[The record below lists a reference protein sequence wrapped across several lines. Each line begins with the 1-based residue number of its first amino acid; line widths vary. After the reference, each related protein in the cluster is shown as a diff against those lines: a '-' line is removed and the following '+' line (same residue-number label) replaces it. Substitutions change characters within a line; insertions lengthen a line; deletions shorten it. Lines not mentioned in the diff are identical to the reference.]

1 MREITARSGL
11 CHIWDSTHIFRDHP
25 EAASSPVPGVSPSG
39 NRVTLCFTWWNGGNY
54 VSALEQIETLRSR
67 MGESIVGQ
75 EDVVERIIIGLLAN
89 GNLLVEGLPG
99 LAKTRAIKA
108 LAKNVEADF
117 SRIQFTPD
125 LLPADVTGTEVY
137 YQKDGAGEFRFE
149 PGPIFANIVLGDEI
163 NRAPAKVQAAMLEAM
178 EERQVTVAG
187 TTHRMPPLFMV
198 MATQN
203 PVEQEGTYP
212 LPEAQMDRFLM
223 HVNIVYPS
231 VEDEVRIID
240 MVRAEETASHGDQG
254 QPAEVRKRIPQQ
266 AVFDARAEIGR
277 IRVSDAVQRYMAD
290 LVYAT
295 RIPDQYSEDLN
306 RWIDVGSSPRAS
318 LALDKCSRTHAWLAG
333 RDYVDPGDVRAIAHD
348 VLRHRLMLSYQA
360 QGDGV
365 SADDVVDALIEQVA
379 LP

>member
-1 MREITARSGL
+1 MRK
-11 CHIWDSTHIFRDHP
+11 
-25 EAASSPVPGVSPSG
+25 
-39 NRVTLCFTWWNGGNY
+39 
-54 VSALEQIETLRSR
+54 
-67 MGESIVGQ
+67 SIIGQ
-75 EDVVERIIIGLLAN
+75 QAVVERLIIGLLAN

-108 LAKNVEADF
+108 LATNLEADF

-137 YQKDGAGEFRFE
+137 HQADGKGEFRFA

-187 TTHRMPPLFMV
+187 TTHTLPPLFMV

-223 HVNIVYPS
+223 HVNIEYPS
-231 VEDEVRIID
+231 VEDEVLIID
-240 MVRAEETASHGDQG
+240 LVRSEETATQVGADTPH
-254 QPAEVRKRIPQQ
+254 AERTPQH
-266 AVFDARAEIGR
+266 AVFDARREIGGVH
-277 IRVSDAVQRYMAD
+277 VSDAIQRYMAD

-295 RIPDQYSEDLN
+295 RTPEHYSEELD
-306 RWIDVGSSPRAS
+306 RWIDVGGSPRAS
-318 LALDKCSRTHAWLAG
+318 IALDRCSRAHAWLNE
-333 RDYVDPGDVRAIAHD
+333 RDFVDPGDVREVAHD
-348 VLRHRLMLSYQA
+348 VLRHRLMLSYEA
-360 QGDGV
+360 QGEGV
-365 SADDVVDALIEQVA
+365 TADQVIDAVIEQVA